1 MTGKRSAGYY
11 LGIDLGSVSLAYV
24 VMDQHRHILKSDYL
38 FHRGNIFAALEE
50 CLSQIDLKKINQVA
64 YNHKA
69 ADFFNQGIRVNEQVA
84 IIEGV
89 KFLVSEVGSVFTI
102 GGETFG
108 LILFDASG
116 HYQKFI
122 SNSSCAAGTGAF
134 LDQQAGR
141 LGLSSSAELSRLAET
156 FEGEPPK
163 IATRCAVFAKTDLIH
178 CQQQGYSVAAIGAG
192 LCKGLAH
199 NITDTLVKGVEL
211 RPPIVVVGGV
221 AKNNKVIQYI
231 SEIIGQPVV
240 IPDHAELAGAIG
252 CALMAQQAQ
261 PSERVTDSE
270 GFVSLLKKQTTE
282 KHYFFP
288 PLKAEQSIFPNFD
301 DHSHF
306 LSNGVEVDV
315 YQLPQGSGPIPVFMG
330 IDIGSTSTKAILMH
344 AQHENDTI
352 LLGLYTRTM
361 GQPIKATQALLRA
374 LREIEQ
380 KYDIQFEFCGVGTT
394 GSGRKFIHKV
404 LNADL
409 VIDEITAHARAAY
422 ALNPQVDTIIEIGGQ
437 DSKFTVMKNGQVTFS
452 VMNYVC
458 AAGTGSF
465 IEEQARRLNV
475 PLSEYSNL
483 AVGTASPLTSDRCT
497 VFMERDLNHLMSQGY
512 SKPELLAAVL
522 HSVRDNY
529 LSKVAHLNKIG
540 NVICFQGATAKNHAL
555 VMAFEQ
561 KLQKPIFV
569 SKYCHLTGALGICL
583 LMKEELLGQQKAAES
598 TCSDSSRIGSSP
610 GDSSI
615 FNGLPSKLE
624 MTPEMPLD
632 RIIEPTALESISN
645 QQKANSRCLP
655 KSKFR
660 GIDFYQETPE
670 VINEICDG
678 CKNHCKLIRI
688 RMANEDIVWGYLCG
702 RDETSD
708 GFIPRQTSRF
718 DLLSQRRRI
727 FNPSH
732 ALRHATA
739 AAAEHKLSSLLEELK
754 KINLADPLEKLKQI
768 DLDLSLEK
776 LKDLN
781 LNLLLEKVKQLDLN
795 IPLDKVKQLINLNLL
810 TLRHRIFTLRQE
822 DIQPTK
828 SKNEITIGIPNTL
841 YVIEY
846 APFWELFFKKLGY
859 AVKLSSAQAQFLESG
874 KEIAGAEFCAPLCY
888 WHGHVKN
895 LSDSVDYLF
904 LPHSFEGGDPNHP
917 KFYCYYSNYA
927 VALVQNIESLKLKD
941 RCIAPIID
949 FSRPAIY
956 NIHQL
961 YESLPPALKLI
972 QTPSEIQKAYTEA
985 WQWFTEQRQQLIDLF
1000 RQQSNWFDDISVV
1013 LLGRPYLVLDPVM
1026 SKKIPQKFADMGIST
1041 FFQDMLPLSELK
1053 PSPLTEDYLNWNHW
1067 KFGADILRAAE
1078 YVCQHRGLYP
1088 VMLTAFKCSPD
1099 SFVLSYLK
1107 EIMDA
1112 HQKPYLVLQL
1122 DEHGSDVGYETRIE
1136 AAVRSFRNHY
1146 RQNTAVP
1153 RQKTPSSVLLT
1164 VHKGG
1169 TILIP
1174 NFDGLSCSL
1183 IAAAFEHA
1191 GYRAQMIEETPTSV
1205 VSSLRLND
1213 GQCLPVSAITSA
1225 AIETIKKYRLQPKNT
1240 AIFLNA
1246 LSKLAC
1252 NLPQYPLM
1260 AKKLLEQYG
1269 HGFEKVQVFATEFE
1283 MRGMPFEL
1291 IYDMYCSYLLGG
1303 LLRKMACK
1311 IRPYEIIPGQTDQLI
1326 EQAQQRLYQC
1336 IKKGESKEAVFREIV
1351 AELAAIPVSENYGS
1365 RPKVSIIGDLYVRD
1379 NDVFN
1384 QQLIKE
1390 LEGLGAE
1397 VVTTPFTY
1405 ILRMQAVKHNY
1416 NLREEKQYLALLR
1429 DKLLVEV
1436 LEKFEKRFFQ
1446 LANEIFQEEFPT
1458 FNDSLFDH
1466 LARYNLSL
1474 RHGGETAQNV
1484 MKIFSL
1490 LHHYPDL
1497 KLFIHINPIFCCP
1510 GLVSE
1515 SLFKK
1520 IEKDIGIPIV
1530 SIIYDGTATRR
1541 NEVLAP
1547 YLHYIARCNAI
1558 PMPMK

>member
-1 MTGKRSAGYY
+1 MPAKKNERYY
-11 LGIDLGSVSLAYV
+11 LGIDVGSVSLGYAV
-24 VMDQHRHILKSDYL
+24 LDQDRQIHQSGYL
-38 FHRGNIFAALEE
+38 FHRGNIYAALES
-50 CLSQIDLKKINQVA
+50 CLAQLDLSNICQIAFNHRAVDFFANGLGVNDQVA
-64 YNHKA
+64 
-69 ADFFNQGIRVNEQVA
+69 V
-84 IIEGV
+84 IEGV
-89 KFLVSEVGSVFTI
+89 KFLVNDVGSIFTV

-108 LILFDASG
+108 LILLDEQG

-141 LGLSSSAELSRLAET
+141 LGLSGSAELSQLAET
-156 FEGEPPK
+156 FSGEPPK

-178 CQQQGYSVAAIGAG
+178 CQQQGYSVSAIAAG

-199 NITDTLVKGVEL
+199 NITDTLIKGIEL
-211 RPPIVVVGGV
+211 RSPVVVVGGV
-221 AKNNKVIQYI
+221 AKNKKVIEYI
-231 SEIIGQPVV
+231 SEIIGRPIS
-240 IPDHAELAGAIG
+240 IPEHAELAGAIG
-252 CALMAQQAQ
+252 CALTAQQKQ
-261 PSERVTDSE
+261 RQDSE
-270 GFVSLLKKQTTE
+270 CSGFAEHPNIILKQQSQE

-288 PLKAEQSIFPNFD
+288 PLKSELSVFPNFD
-301 DHSHF
+301 DHSHY
-306 LSNGVEVDV
+306 LSDSVEVDI
-315 YQLPQGSGPIPVFMG
+315 YHLPNQSGVVPIFMG
-330 IDIGSTSTKAILMH
+330 IDIGSTSTKAIVMH
-344 AQHENDTI
+344 AQEEEHNI

-394 GSGRKFIHKV
+394 GSGRKFIAKV

-437 DSKFTVMKNGQVTFS
+437 DSKFTVLKNGQVTFS

-465 IEEQARRLNV
+465 IEEQAKRLNV
-475 PLSEYSNL
+475 PLSDYSKL

-512 SKPELLAAVL
+512 SKSELLAAVL

-561 KLQKPIFV
+561 KLKKPIFV
-569 SKYCHLTGALGICL
+569 SKYCHLTGALGVCL
-583 LMKEELLGQQKAAES
+583 IMKEELKSNGSALTPK
-598 TCSDSSRIGSSP
+598 SSP
-610 GDSSI
+610 ESNST
-615 FNGLPSKLE
+615 LE
-624 MTPEMPLD
+624 MRSEQLPQQ
-632 RIIEPTALESISN
+632 ALA
-645 QQKANSRCLP
+645 QAPVQANFERRVADVQVASQCLP

-660 GIDFYQETPE
+660 GIEFYKESPE

-678 CKNHCKLIRI
+678 CKNHCKLVRI
-688 RMANEDIVWGYLCG
+688 HMADEDIVWGYLCG
-702 RDETSD
+702 RDESSD
-708 GFIPRQTSRF
+708 GFIPRQKSRF

-727 FNPSH
+727 LNPAP
-732 ALRHATA
+732 ALRQLNPEI
-739 AAAEHKLSSLLEELK
+739 AEKKLTNLLEELK
-754 KINLADPLEKLKQI
+754 RINLSDSLEKIKQI
-768 DLDLSLEK
+768 DLDLLQDK

-781 LNLLLEKVKQLDLN
+781 LNALLDKLKQLNLN
-795 IPLDKVKQLINLNLL
+795 IPLGKLKQLIDLNLL
-810 TLRHRIFTLRQE
+810 SLRHRIFTLQQE

-828 SKNEITIGIPNTL
+828 AKNEITIGIPNTL

-859 AVKLSSAQAQFLESG
+859 TVKLSMARSEFLENG

-888 WHGHVKN
+888 WHGHVKQ
-895 LSDSVDYLF
+895 LSESVDYLF
-904 LPHSFEGGDPNHP
+904 LPHSFEGGDPSNP

-927 VALVQNIESLKLKD
+927 VALVQNIEALQLKD

-956 NIHQL
+956 NVQQL
-961 YESLPPALKLI
+961 YESLPAALKLI
-972 QTPSEIQKAYTEA
+972 QTPTEIQKAYTEA
-985 WQWFTEQRQQLIDLF
+985 WQWFTEQRRQLIELYR
-1000 RQQSNWFDDISVV
+1000 RQRHWFDDISVV
-1013 LLGRPYLVLDPVM
+1013 LLGRPYLTLDAVM
-1026 SKKIPQKFADMGIST
+1026 SKNIPQKFADMGISA
-1041 FFQDMLPLSELK
+1041 FFQDMLPLAELQ
-1053 PSPLTEDYLNWNHW
+1053 PSPITRDYLNWNHW
-1067 KFGADILRAAE
+1067 KFASDILKAAE
-1078 YVCQHRGLYP
+1078 YACQQPGLYP
-1088 VMLTAFKCSPD
+1088 VILTAFKCSPD

-1107 EIMDA
+1107 EIMDY

-1146 RQNTAVP
+1146 RQGGTAP
-1153 RQKTPSSVLLT
+1153 HPKASSSILLT
-1164 VHKGG
+1164 IYKGG

-1174 NFDGLSCSL
+1174 NFDSLSCSL

-1191 GYRAQMIEETPTSV
+1191 GYDARMIEETPTSV

-1213 GQCLPVSAITSA
+1213 GQCLPVSAIASA
-1225 AIETIKKYRLQPKNT
+1225 AVETIEKYRLQPEKT

-1246 LSKLAC
+1246 LSRLAC
-1252 NLPQYPLM
+1252 NFPQYPLM

-1291 IYDMYCSYLLGG
+1291 IYDVYCSYLLGG
-1303 LLRKMACK
+1303 LLRKIACK
-1311 IRPYEIIPGQTDQLI
+1311 IRPYEIILGQTDQLI
-1326 EQAQQRLYQC
+1326 EQGRQKLYQC
-1336 IKKGESKEAVFREIV
+1336 IQHGESKEAVFREIV
-1351 AELAAIPVSENYGS
+1351 AQLAAVPVSENYGT

-1384 QQLIKE
+1384 QQLIKQ
-1390 LEGLGAE
+1390 LESYGAE

-1416 NLREEKQYLALLR
+1416 NLKEEKQYLALLR

-1446 LANEIFQEEFPT
+1446 IANEIFQEEFPT
-1458 FNDSLFDH
+1458 FDDSIFENLI
-1466 LARYNLSL
+1466 RYNLSL

-1490 LHHYPDL
+1490 LNHYPDL

-1541 NEVLAP
+1541 NDVLAP
-1547 YLHYIARCNAI
+1547 YLHYITQRLGV
-1558 PMPMK
+1558 MKELPLQTSKV